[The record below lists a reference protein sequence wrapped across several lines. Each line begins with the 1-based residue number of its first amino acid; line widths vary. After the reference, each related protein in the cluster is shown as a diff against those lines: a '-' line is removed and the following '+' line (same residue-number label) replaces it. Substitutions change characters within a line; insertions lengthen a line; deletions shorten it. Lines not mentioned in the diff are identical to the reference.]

1 MSENIKKILFISNI
15 TNKISNFSYPSIVA
29 AQSLGYEF
37 HLAANLSGF
46 TDDAS
51 KYSVTLHHID
61 LERNPL
67 SLKNIKAYR
76 QMVEL
81 IKKENID
88 VIHCNTPIGG
98 ILGRLCGKKE
108 NVPKIIYS
116 AHGFHFY
123 EGASLINNTFYKW
136 AEVKMAHHTDAI
148 ITMNEEDF
156 KAAQEMRLR
165 NDGNVYFIPGVG
177 VDTTAYQ
184 LSKVDNIGIKESLGL
199 KEDDIVLIAMGD
211 LIARKNYKASI
222 EAIFKAKN
230 NKLQFLIC
238 GKGSE
243 LTALQQLVKKL
254 RLENQVHFLG
264 FRKDVKDLL
273 NIADIFLFTTYQ
285 EGLPRSMMEAMSAGL
300 PCVASNVRGNRD
312 LIKNGEGGFLCNPND
327 IDGFAK
333 AINLISTNH
342 TLRKEMGLRN
352 LESIRRFDVENVKS
366 EMKNIYEREFT
377 L

>member
-1 MSENIKKILFISNI
+1 MKKILFISNI

-51 KYSVTLHHID
+51 KYNVTLHHID
-61 LERNPL
+61 LDRNPL
-67 SLKNIKAYR
+67 SLKNIKAYK
-76 QMVEL
+76 QMIDL
-81 IKKENID
+81 IRKEGID

-108 NVPKIIYS
+108 KVPKIIYS

-123 EGASLINNTFYKW
+123 KGASLINNTFYKW
-136 AEVKMAHHTDAI
+136 VEMKMAHDTDAI
-148 ITMNEEDF
+148 ITMNQEDF
-156 KAAQEMRLR
+156 EAAKEMKLR
-165 NDGNVYFIPGVG
+165 NNGKVYFIPGVG
-177 VDTTAYQ
+177 VDTELYQ
-184 LSKVDNIGIKESLGL
+184 LSKVDNTDIKRSLGL
-199 KEDDIVLIAMGD
+199 KEEDIVLIAMGD
-211 LIARKNYKASI
+211 LIGRKNYKASI
-222 EAIFKAKN
+222 EAISRAKN

-238 GKGSE
+238 GKGPE
-243 LTALQQLVKKL
+243 LSSLQQLVK
-254 RLENQVHFLG
+254 RLGLEGQIHFLG
-264 FRKDVKDLL
+264 FRKDIKELL

-300 PCVASNVRGNRD
+300 PCVASNVRGNSD
-312 LIKNGEGGFLCNPND
+312 LITNGEGGFLCNPND

-333 AINLISTNH
+333 AINLISTSES
-342 TLRKEMGLRN
+342 LRKEMGLRN
-352 LESIRRFDVENVKS
+352 IESIKKFDVANVKS
-366 EMKNIYEREFT
+366 EMKNIYEREFI